1 MRPKNLRSRHA
12 MQPMPSTLAPSQK
25 PWRSLAT
32 SLASGLVLAS
42 CVADDED
49 LGIDTLES
57 TAFIESGE
65 SGAVR
70 DSDDE
75 DSGDDPAIDDD
86 PLPLSADRAAL
97 PPFVPFEAIVKFRP
111 AAPATFRANLATA
124 ARIEELAADTNL
136 VRFDVDQSAGLA
148 ARDPIAATWAQID
161 ELRASGDVE
170 YAHPNWLLTPSLT
183 PNDKYYSHQ
192 WHYPKVNLPAAWDL
206 TTGSPTVRLA
216 ILDTGRT
223 PHGDLTGKWVP
234 GVEYDAYSEDGDV
247 TSTTTWNHGVAVAS
261 IAGGSSNNSKHSTGA
276 CWNCQLLNVDVEVG
290 QSISMGAVIRGTYW
304 AIENGA
310 RVINMS
316 FETALPCSAPAQPDW
331 DIPAL
336 RAAMEFAASK
346 NVTIVAAAGNAGLD
360 AKNTSPASCPGVI
373 AVAATDKNNG
383 LASYSNYGSVLLA
396 APGGAASL
404 VGGKIGADAYGMG
417 LECDPDVYS
426 NFTNGNQGVVA
437 NWTTS
442 TGDNCD
448 RYLSGTSLAAPHVTG
463 VVGLMLSRNPSLTPP
478 QIRQIL
484 QSTAQPACNGKCG
497 AGLLNAFAAV
507 AQAAPLPVNDAK
519 PSADFSVQCAG
530 LQCTFN
536 ASNSKDDKSIVAYEW
551 ILPGEQF
558 RMGSTF
564 SAFMPGYG
572 FQSARLR
579 VTDTHGQ
586 STLIKRNFT
595 ISQPIVTPVFGQYH
609 NPQRPDNRLDVYE
622 THDAALVVAWYTF
635 DSAGLPVWYT
645 SGAGHRLG
653 ARWTQPLYKSSWK
666 NGVSTATPVGTVS
679 LDFSS
684 SSVAWFSWVL
694 DGVPGGERFTYLF
707 GGKGRSGAWY
717 VPTQPG
723 WGIHVQESGQALEA
737 AVGFYHAKKVG
748 NVVVQHPAWMRSKK
762 VLPGSNLAIP
772 LTYYTGKGL
781 CPSCGGKTP
790 ATAVNS
796 WSLSS
801 MKLQIAND
809 ASTNGFAATDIM
821 NLYTSVWKRPLQ
833 AISILTKP

>member
-1 MRPKNLRSRHA
+1 
-12 MQPMPSTLAPSQK
+12 MPSVMSTLATPPK
-25 PWRSLAT
+25 TRHSLAT
-32 SLASGLVLAS
+32 SLASGLLLAS
-42 CVADDED
+42 CVADDEY
-49 LGIDTLES
+49 LGIDTIES
-57 TAFIESGE
+57 TAFIDSGD
-65 SGAVR
+65 SGDSR
-70 DSDDE
+70 DSGDEDSGDE
-75 DSGDDPAIDDD
+75 DSGDDPAIDDDD

-97 PPFVPFEAIVKFRP
+97 PPFVPFEAIVKFRA
-111 AAPATFRANLATA
+111 AAPATFRANLATG
-124 ARIEELAADTNL
+124 ARIEELTADTSL
-136 VRFDVDQSAGLA
+136 VRFDVDASAGLA
-148 ARDPIAATWAQID
+148 AKDPIAATWAQID
-161 ELRASGDVE
+161 DLRASGDIE

-183 PNDKYYSHQ
+183 PNDKYYGNQ

-206 TTGSPTVRLA
+206 TTGSSTVRLA

-223 PHGDLTGKWVP
+223 PHGDLAGKWVP
-234 GVEYDAYSEDGDV
+234 RVEYDANSEDGDA
-247 TSTTTWNHGVAVAS
+247 TATTTWNHGVAVAS
-261 IAGGSSNNSKHSTGA
+261 IAGGTSNNSTHSTGA
-276 CWNCQLLNVDVEVG
+276 CWNCQLLNIDVESG
-290 QSISMGAVIRGTYW
+290 NYINLAAVIRGTYW

-316 FETALPCSAPAQPDW
+316 FETALPCSAPAQPDR

-336 RAAMEFAASK
+336 RAALEFAASK
-346 NVTIVAAAGNAGLD
+346 NVTVVAAAGNAGLD
-360 AKNTSPASCPGVI
+360 AKDTSPASCPGVI
-373 AVAATDKNNG
+373 AVAATDKNNA

-396 APGGAASL
+396 APGGGASL
-404 VGGKIGADAYGMG
+404 VGGKIGPEAYGMG
-417 LECDPDVYS
+417 LECDPDPYS

-463 VVGLMLSRNPSLTPP
+463 VVGLMLSRNPSLTPTK
-478 QIRQIL
+478 IRQIL

-497 AGLLNAFAAV
+497 AGLLNASAAV
-507 AQAAPLPVNDAK
+507 SQAAPLPVNDPK
-519 PSADFSVQCAG
+519 PYATFTVQCAG

-536 ASNSKDDKSIVAYEW
+536 ASNSMDDKGIVAYEW
-551 ILPGEQF
+551 ILPGGQF

-572 FQSARLR
+572 SLSARLR

-586 STLIKRNFT
+586 STLINKNFT
-595 ISQPIVTPVFGQYH
+595 ISQPTVTPVFGQYH
-609 NPQRPDNRLDVYE
+609 NPSRPDNRLEVYE
-622 THDAALVVAWYTF
+622 THDAALVVGWYTF

-653 ARWTQPLYKSSWK
+653 ARWTQPLYRSSRK
-666 NGVSTATPVGTVS
+666 DGVSTAAIVGTVS

-707 GGKGRSGAWY
+707 GGDGRSGAWFM
-717 VPTQPG
+717 PTQSG
-723 WGIHVQESGQALEA
+723 WGIDVQESGQALEA
-737 AVGFYHAKKVG
+737 MVSFYHAKKVG
-748 NVVVQHPAWMRSKK
+748 NVVVQHPAWMRSTK
-762 VLPGSNLAIP
+762 VLPGSDLTIP
-772 LTYYTGKGL
+772 LKYYTGKGL

-809 ASTNGFAATDIM
+809 ASTNGFASTDIE
-821 NLYTSVWKRPLQ
+821 NNYIPVWKYPLQ
-833 AISILTKP
+833 SINISTKP